1 MFDMYEIVDNEIVD
15 IITPDDAAGYFI
27 HAGYF

>member
-1 MFDMYEIVDNEIVD
+1 VGDGILADMLDVLQ
-15 IITPDDAAGYFI
+15 IIEPDDAAGYFI

>member
-1 MFDMYEIVDNEIVD
+1 MGNAIFFDMWEILE
-15 IITPDDAAGYFI
+15 IITANDAAGYFI